1 MGQVYS
7 DISKLRQPSEVEQQT
22 SVATELAEI
31 RRELSELRESLD
43 IAVCAT
49 LKPTSLPAVVEPN
62 STASLEGISKQIR
75 DISKILDNEDTLG
88 MQVDDVFHQLAD
100 LKSFVAY
107 HVSTLSKSQNV
118 YYWILIGIA
127 MATLGVVTF
136 VGGQLLLIF

>member
-1 MGQVYS
+1 MAQLNN
-7 DISKLRQPSEVEQQT
+7 DISRLKVQHDIDHTADLS
-22 SVATELAEI
+22 TELAQI
-31 RRELSELRESLD
+31 RRELQELRESVD
-43 IAVCAT
+43 IAVCAS
-49 LKPTSLPAVVEPN
+49 LKPTVPAIVGDPN
-62 STASLEGISKQIR
+62 LAVSLESISKQIR

-100 LKSFVAY
+100 LKSFVAF